1 VIEMAIQEGNFVK
14 LSYTGGVNGRIFD
27 TTDEEEAKTAD
38 IHNPQALYGPMVV
51 RAGSHHIIL
60 GLDEALIGKNEGFEG
75 DLEISPEKGFGLHD
89 SKRIESFPKN
99 KFKEKP
105 VKGMSVKVEELGEG
119 VVIDVIGGRVIVD
132 FNHPLSGKTLN
143 YHMKIES
150 VVEDLIEKVKG
161 LIHLYAGRDMEIS
174 FADGNLTITLPP
186 GINYDRRWVM
196 WRSRVIHESFEFIP
210 DIKEIILVESFKR
223 PEKSGEEASEE

>member
-1 VIEMAIQEGNFVK
+1 MAIQEGDFVK

-27 TTDEEEAKTAD
+27 TTDEEEAKTAG
-38 IHNPQALYGPMVV
+38 IHNPQALYGPIVI
-51 RAGSHHIIL
+51 RAGSHHVIL
-60 GLDEALIGKNEGFEG
+60 GLDEALTGKDEGFEG
-75 DLEISPEKGFGLHD
+75 DLEIPPDKGFGLHD
-89 SKRIESFPKN
+89 PKRVESFPKN

-132 FNHPLSGKTLN
+132 FNHPLSGKSLN
-143 YHMKIES
+143 YHVRIDSK
-150 VVEDLIEKVKG
+150 VDDLVEKVKG

-174 FADGNLTITLPP
+174 FSNGNLTITLPP

-210 DIKEIILVESFKR
+210 DIQEIILVETFKR
-223 PEKSGEEASEE
+223 PEKSGQESFEE

>member
-1 VIEMAIQEGNFVK
+1 MAIQEGDFVK
-14 LSYTGGVNGRIFD
+14 LSHTGGVNGRIFD

-60 GLDEALIGKNEGFEG
+60 GLDEALIGKDEGFEG

-89 SKRIESFPKN
+89 PKRIESFPKN

>member
-1 VIEMAIQEGNFVK
+1 MAIQEGDFVK

-27 TTDEEEAKTAD
+27 TTDEEVAKTEG

-60 GLDEALIGKNEGFEG
+60 GLDEALIGKDEGYEG

-89 SKRIESFPKN
+89 PKRVESFPKN

-132 FNHPLSGKTLN
+132 FNHPLSGKTLD
-143 YHMKIES
+143 YHFKIES
-150 VVEDLIEKVKG
+150 FVEELVEKVKG

-174 FADGNLTITLPP
+174 FSDGNLTINLPP

-210 DIKEIILVESFKR
+210 DIQEIILVESFKR
-223 PEKSGEEASEE
+223 PEKSGKEIPEE

>member
-1 VIEMAIQEGNFVK
+1 ME
-14 LSYTGGVNGRIFD
+14 L
-27 TTDEEEAKTAD
+27 
-38 IHNPQALYGPMVV
+38 
-51 RAGSHHIIL
+51 
-60 GLDEALIGKNEGFEG
+60 LIGKDEGFEG

-89 SKRIESFPKN
+89 PKRVESFPKN

-143 YHMKIES
+143 YHFRIDSK
-150 VVEDLIEKVKG
+150 VNDLVEKVKG
-161 LIHLYAGRDMEIS
+161 LLHLYAGRDMDLS
-174 FADGNLTITLPP
+174 FLDGNLTISLPP

-196 WRSRVIHESFEFIP
+196 WRSRVIHESFEYIP
-210 DIKEIILVESFKR
+210 DIQEIILVESFKR
-223 PEKSGEEASEE
+223 QAESGKETVEE